1 MKDMKDV
8 ADEII
13 NSGTVE
19 YFEVY
24 EEALNNILRKQT
36 TTGKNTLAF
45 SYHKRLKDTLKE
57 KREFGIKK
65 YGDNS
70 FQSSFEKSVLS
81 PVVEHLMSEIIDAMN
96 YSLHALFVADVK
108 GYDRESFETIFDDL
122 LKIYKKIIMPR

>member
-1 MKDMKDV
+1 MENMKDV

-24 EEALNNILRKQT
+24 EEALNNILKKQT
-36 TTGKNTLAF
+36 TTGKNTLAP
-45 SYHKRLKDTLKE
+45 SYHERLRDTLKE

-108 GYDRESFETIFDDL
+108 GYDRESFEIIFDDL